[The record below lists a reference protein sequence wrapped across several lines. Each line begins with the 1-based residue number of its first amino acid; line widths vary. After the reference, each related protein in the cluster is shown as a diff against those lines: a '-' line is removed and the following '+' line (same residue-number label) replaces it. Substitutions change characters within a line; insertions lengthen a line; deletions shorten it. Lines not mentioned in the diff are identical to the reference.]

1 MICFGLRGRI
11 PNFRASC
18 CEAFV
23 FMDPCEISL
32 GFTLLFALIE
42 NIFYIRLVFDSL
54 MVDFSSMPEL
64 EAASRGVL

>member
-1 MICFGLRGRI
+1 
-11 PNFRASC
+11 
-18 CEAFV
+18 
-23 FMDPCEISL
+23 MDPCEISL
-32 GFTLLFALIE
+32 GLNLLFALME